1 MLKDECAAVG
11 IHLFQT
17 STSAVDS
24 TMLEVPESAIKHM
37 TYVSITRHNLKQC
50 PCPQLALDS
59 HHRYSH
65 SFVVIGLFVCQGSR
79 IYFFFSVTL
88 GCQ

>member
-17 STSAVDS
+17 SKSAVDS

-37 TYVSITRHNLKQC
+37 TYVSNNKAQPEAVSL
-50 PCPQLALDS
+50 PS
-59 HHRYSH
+59 
-65 SFVVIGLFVCQGSR
+65 VGS
-79 IYFFFSVTL
+79 
-88 GCQ
+88 G